1 MYIYIYIYKDVMEK
15 LVLSYIMKWQHTW
28 ILQLKSNLKAM
39 RGVNQRATHN
49 DTVLLVGF
57 KADSSDITD
66 IYAAQRAEEAG
77 LAVLMTC

>member
-1 MYIYIYIYKDVMEK
+1 MDPTNKA
-15 LVLSYIMKWQHTW
+15 H
-28 ILQLKSNLKAM
+28 LQAQA
-39 RGVNQRATHN
+39 GVNQRATHN
-49 DTVLLVGF
+49 DTVLFVGF